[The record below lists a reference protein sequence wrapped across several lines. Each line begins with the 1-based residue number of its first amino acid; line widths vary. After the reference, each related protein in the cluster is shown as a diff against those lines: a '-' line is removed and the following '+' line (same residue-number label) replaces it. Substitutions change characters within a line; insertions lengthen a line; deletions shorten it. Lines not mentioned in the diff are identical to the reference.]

1 MAKVKASPGCRGT
14 HDPPMAKGC
23 QVEMHAKGCFNFH
36 FLKKNQD
43 SRFFLNMKL
52 PDFKNMMRYPRISV
66 GCWFVNSGLRK
77 SLTSILQN
85 STSTSQ

>member
-43 SRFFLNMKL
+43 SRFF
-52 PDFKNMMRYPRISV
+52 
-66 GCWFVNSGLRK
+66 
-77 SLTSILQN
+77 
-85 STSTSQ
+85 